1 MIDFCQLVV
10 WTTVRIR
17 LQEVHTSVGLARQ
30 NVVLA
35 RIGGCRN
42 LKPTGMH
49 VIRTQIEEEAYP
61 LLKIETHV
69 AGVWEI
75 ILFCQTKN

>member
-1 MIDFCQLVV
+1 M
-10 WTTVRIR
+10 
-17 LQEVHTSVGLARQ
+17 GLARQ

-35 RIGGCRN
+35 RIGEPRN

-49 VIRTQIEEEAYP
+49 VIKTQIEEEVYP

-75 ILFCQTKN
+75 ILFCQTQN